1 MFRSKSFHS
10 PFGRASYFL
19 CSCRESK
26 QRDTP
31 PTPHLARAA
40 REVPC
45 ASRRRRAGANSRIPA
60 LGHARLSPAA
70 ACDARCGE
78 GGGRSRA
85 PPSVALR
92 QLPPLRRGS
101 ENCSPPAQ
109 RGKVPEGRKEALLIL
124 ISGSPFAAARAGRKC
139 LKGRAHDAREFV
151 ARTGT
156 CVQRTPACARAP
168 VARSAKGAA
177 SGVHFSWLL
186 LFVQAKRS

>member
-85 PPSVALR
+85 EGKSKKPRLSL
-92 QLPPLRRGS
+92 PLRSG
-101 ENCSPPAQ
+101 
-109 RGKVPEGRKEALLIL
+109 GRC
-124 ISGSPFAAARAGRKC
+124 P
-139 LKGRAHDAREFV
+139 KG
-151 ARTGT
+151 
-156 CVQRTPACARAP
+156 
-168 VARSAKGAA
+168 
-177 SGVHFSWLL
+177 
-186 LFVQAKRS
+186 